1 MALAPRDVARLTPD
15 DVYKELGSTKQGL
28 TTAKVL
34 DARTRFGANVLPPL
48 PTPPAW
54 KKFLLQFR
62 DLFAVLLL
70 VAAVISFVA
79 YILDDYN
86 PYDLE
91 VTIAILA
98 VVLINATISFV
109 QGYRAERATR
119 MLQRLVPHRARVVR
133 DNEEV
138 SVSTADLV
146 PGDVILLEEGDE
158 VPADARLVRAYE
170 IFTNEISLT
179 GESTPVRKTADTVVE
194 ENLGD
199 TELPN
204 LVFMGTIV
212 ARGSG
217 SAVVYGTGLRT
228 QFGSVYRLTAE
239 VSERPSPLQV
249 EVASMSV
256 TVSRAAVAIGV
267 LMFAVGHILGL
278 AWIDNVLFALGVMV
292 CMVPEGMPATLT
304 VSLALGVSYMTKAK
318 VLIKRLSPLETLG
331 ATTVICTDKT
341 GTLTRGQMTVL
352 EIHVDGQEFH
362 VTGTGYEPVG
372 YVEDTTGNR
381 ISDLHGS
388 LLEAVRCA
396 ALCTTARLVPP
407 EHAGAEWQILG
418 DPTEGALLTMAAKVG
433 LTTDVLASCC
443 PRVTLLPFDSQRMLM
458 SSINRFDGDYI
469 VYVKGA
475 PSAVIQRCTCIL
487 ENGVER
493 SWDEHERQAA
503 IDQNNLMA
511 ERSLRV
517 LALARRR
524 LPPGRVRVVKILA
537 PDKIMKTRKLTT
549 WHLPPEL
556 VEGTPDEVEH
566 DLCFLGL
573 VGLMD
578 PPRPDVAEA
587 VRTAST
593 AGMRIVM
600 ITGDYGLTADAV
612 AHSLGISSQKL
623 TRIISGFELDRMGDE
638 ELQRE
643 LTEHR
648 EIIFARATPEHKLRL
663 VTTLQSMGQV
673 VAVTGDGVNDA
684 AALKRADVGIAM
696 GLAGTDVARE
706 SGDMVLLDD
715 SFASIVNAV
724 RHGRAVYDNIRR
736 FVIYIFSHNVGELMP
751 YLFAAVAGIP
761 LVPLSAVQ
769 ILSIDLGSDVLPALA
784 LGAENPEPD
793 VMERPPRPRK
803 SRLLNRATI
812 NRILFLGGIQSVGA
826 IVAFLSV
833 LLAGGWVW
841 GTALPVHDPLYRHA
855 ITATQAAI
863 VVSQVFNSFSVR
875 TTLESVFK
883 RGLFSN
889 RRLLVAQAVAIAI
902 LSLISYAP
910 PLQEVF
916 NTAPLTPRDWAI
928 VVGFGILL
936 FIAEEIRKAFLRARQ
951 RHRAP

>member
-1 MALAPRDVARLTPD
+1 MAWAPRDIARFTPE
-15 DVYKELGSTKQGL
+15 DVYKELGSARQGL

-34 DARTRFGANVLPPL
+34 DARARVGANILPPL

-54 KKFLLQFR
+54 KKFLRQFR

-79 YILDDYN
+79 YLLDNYN

-98 VVLINATISFV
+98 VVLINAAISFV
-109 QGYRAERATR
+109 QGYMAERATK
-119 MLQRLVPHRARVVR
+119 MLQRLVPHKARVLR
-133 DNEEV
+133 DNNEV
-138 SVSTADLV
+138 SISTADLV
-146 PGDVILLEEGDE
+146 SGDVILLEEGDE

-170 IFTNEISLT
+170 FFTNEMSLT
-179 GESTPVRKTADTVVE
+179 GESTTVRKTSDPVVE

-217 SAVVYGTGLRT
+217 SALVYGTGLHT
-228 QFGSVYRLTAE
+228 QFGRVYRLTAE
-239 VSERPSPLQV
+239 VTDRPSPLQI
-249 EVASMSV
+249 EVASMATIV
-256 TVSRAAVAIGV
+256 ARAAVAIGV
-267 LMFAVGHILGL
+267 LMFAAGRVLGL
-278 AWIDNVLFALGVMV
+278 ALIDNVLFALGVMV
-292 CMVPEGMPATLT
+292 AVVPEGMPATLT
-304 VSLALGVSYMTKAK
+304 VSMALGASYMAKAK
-318 VLIKRLSPLETLG
+318 VLIKRLSTLETLG

-341 GTLTRGQMTVL
+341 GTLTRGQMTVV
-352 EIHVDGQEFH
+352 EIHVDNQKFH

-372 YVEDTTGNR
+372 YVEDANGNR
-381 ISDLHGS
+381 IADLRGP

-407 EHAGAEWQILG
+407 EHAGVEWQILG

-443 PRVTLLPFDSQRMLM
+443 PRVTLLPFDSRRMRM
-458 SSINRFDGDYI
+458 SSIHRIGQDY
-469 VYVKGA
+469 VAYVKGA
-475 PSAVIQRCTCIL
+475 PSEVIEHCTTVL
-487 ENGVER
+487 VNGQ
-493 SWDEHERQAA
+493 EHPWTSDERQEVAA
-503 IDQNNLMA
+503 RSSLMA
-511 ERSLRV
+511 ERTLRV
-517 LALARRR
+517 LALARRSLDPR
-524 LPPGRVRVVKILA
+524 LIR
-537 PDKIMKTRKLTT
+537 
-549 WHLPPEL
+549 
-556 VEGTPDEVEH
+556 GTPDEVEQA
-566 DLCFLGL
+566 LCFLGL

-578 PPRPDVAEA
+578 PPRPDVGEA

-593 AGMRIVM
+593 ASIRIVM

-612 AHSLGISSQKL
+612 AHSVGISSQRL
-623 TRIISGFELDRMGDE
+623 TRIISGFELDKMGDE

-648 EIIFARATPEHKLRL
+648 EIIFARTTPEHKLRV

-684 AALKRADVGIAM
+684 AALKRADIGIAM
-696 GLAGTDVARE
+696 GLTGTDVARE
-706 SGDMVLLDD
+706 AGDMVLLDD

-724 RHGRAVYDNIRR
+724 RRGRAVYDNIRR
-736 FVIYIFSHNVGELMP
+736 FVVYIFSHNMGELMP
-751 YLFAAVAGIP
+751 YLFAAVARIP
-761 LVPLSAVQ
+761 LVPLSALQV
-769 ILSIDLGSDVLPALA
+769 LSIDLGSDVLPALA
-784 LGAENPEPD
+784 LGAENPERD
-793 VMERPPRPRK
+793 VMQRPPRHRK

-812 NRILFLGGIQSVGA
+812 DRILFLGGIQSVGA
-826 IVAFLSV
+826 IVAFVSV
-833 LLAGGWVW
+833 LLAGGWIW
-841 GTALPVHDPLYRHA
+841 GTALPTHDPLYRHA
-855 ITATQAAI
+855 IMATQAAI

-889 RRLLVAQAVAIAI
+889 RRLLVAQAVALVI
-902 LSLISYAP
+902 LSLISYTP

-928 VVGFGILL
+928 VIGFGVIL

-951 RHRAP
+951 RGQAP